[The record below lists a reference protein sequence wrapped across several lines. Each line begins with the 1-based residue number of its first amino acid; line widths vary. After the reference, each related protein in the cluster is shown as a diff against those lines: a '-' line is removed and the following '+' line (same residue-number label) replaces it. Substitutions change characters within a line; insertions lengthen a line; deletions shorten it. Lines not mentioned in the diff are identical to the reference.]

1 MKKILYIGFLML
13 FSISWAQVGIN
24 TDKPTRD
31 LHVEGNLRVRNL
43 QNKASDSDYSKV
55 LAVDNNGN
63 VDYINKNNLLPDM
76 TGQVN
81 KIVQNNLYK
90 TTNERPL
97 PGKTLTCGRFIF
109 NFRDNDAKVSF
120 RLRNLPQ
127 NDVNVYVT
135 FEQNFPPYN
144 NKDGFQYEA
153 SPTTKVF
160 TPNNYTA
167 YQNIPVAQGQA
178 QIADG
183 EYNELYISYPREEQ
197 FYRITFYR
205 VKQNGETYFVNTC
218 EQF

>member
-24 TDKPTRD
+24 TENPTRD

-63 VDYINKNNLLPDM
+63 VDYIYKSNLLPDM

-81 KIVQNNLYK
+81 KIVQNNLY
-90 TTNERPL
+90 TTTDERPL
-97 PGKTLTCGRFIF
+97 PDKTLTCGRFIF

-120 RLRNLPQ
+120 RLRNRPQ

-135 FEQNFPPYN
+135 FEQNFVPYN
-144 NKDGFQYEA
+144 SDDGFQYEA
-153 SPTTKVF
+153 SSSTRDF
-160 TPNNYTA
+160 NYNNYST
-167 YQNIPVAQGQA
+167 YQDIPVKPGQA
-178 QIADG
+178 RIRDG
-183 EYNELYISYPREEQ
+183 EYNELYISYPQEEI
-197 FYRITFYR
+197 FYRVTFYR

>member
-1 MKKILYIGFLML
+1 ML

-24 TDKPTRD
+24 TENPTRD

-43 QNKASDSDYSKV
+43 QNKASDDDYSKV

-63 VDYINKNNLLPDM
+63 VDYINKSNLLPDM

-90 TTNERPL
+90 TTNGIPIAER
-97 PGKTLTCGRFIF
+97 TLTCGRFIF
-109 NFRDNDAKVSF
+109 NFRQNDAKVSF
-120 RLRNLPQ
+120 RLLNSPQ
-127 NDVNVYVT
+127 NNVNVYVT

-144 NKDGFQYEA
+144 NGDGFQYEA
-153 SPTTKVF
+153 SPTTKEF
-160 TPNNYTA
+160 TPNNYNA
-167 YQNIPVAQGQA
+167 YQNIPVTPGQA
-178 QIADG
+178 KIADG

>member
-1 MKKILYIGFLML
+1 ML

-43 QNKASDSDYSKV
+43 QNKASDDDYSKV

-63 VDYINKNNLLPDM
+63 VDYINKNNLMPDM
-76 TGQVN
+76 TEQVN
-81 KIVQNNLYK
+81 KKVQNNLY
-90 TTNERPL
+90 TTTDGIPL
-97 PGKTLTCGRFIF
+97 PDKTLTCGRFMF
-109 NFRDNDAKVSF
+109 NFRYSEAKAKVSF
-120 RLRNLPQ
+120 RLINSPQ
-127 NDVNVYVT
+127 LGSTVRVYVT
-135 FEQNFPPYN
+135 FEQNYS
-144 NKDGFQYEA
+144 KDGFQYEA
-153 SPTTKVF
+153 LSDTKDFDSSNYSTFQDIPTRS
-160 TPNNYTA
+160 
-167 YQNIPVAQGQA
+167 GHA

>member
-43 QNKASDSDYSKV
+43 QNKASDDDYSKV

-63 VDYINKNNLLPDM
+63 VDYINKNNLMPDM
-76 TGQVN
+76 TEQVN
-81 KIVQNNLYK
+81 KMVQNNLYK
-90 TTNERPL
+90 TTNGRPL
-97 PGKTLTCGRFIF
+97 PLRTLTCGRFIF

-120 RLRNLPQ
+120 RLRNRPQ
-127 NDVNVYVT
+127 NNVNVYVT

-144 NKDGFQYEA
+144 NNDGFQYEA
-153 SPTTKVF
+153 SSSTRDF
-160 TPNNYTA
+160 NYNNYST
-167 YQNIPVAQGQA
+167 YQDIPVTSGQA
-178 QIADG
+178 KIADG
-183 EYNELYISYPREEQ
+183 EYNELYISYPQEEI
-197 FYRITFYR
+197 FYRVTFYR
-205 VKQNGETYFVNTC
+205 VKQNGETYFINTC

>member
-1 MKKILYIGFLML
+1 ML

-24 TDKPTRD
+24 TENPTRD

-43 QNKASDSDYSKV
+43 QNKAADSDYSKV

-63 VDYINKNNLLPDM
+63 VDYINKSNLLPDM
-76 TGQVN
+76 TGEVN

-90 TTNERPL
+90 TTNGRPI
-97 PGKTLTCGRFIF
+97 PSRSLTCGRFVF
-109 NFRDNDAKVSF
+109 SFLDNDAKVSF
-120 RLRNLPQ
+120 RLLDRPQ
-127 NDVNVYVT
+127 NNVNVYVT

-144 NKDGFQYEA
+144 RNDGFEYEA
-153 SPTTKVF
+153 SPNAKVF
-160 TPNNYTA
+160 TPNNYST
-167 YQNIPVAQGQA
+167 YQSIPVTSGAHVV
-178 QIADG
+178 DG

-205 VKQNGETYFVNTC
+205 IKQNNETYFVNVC

>member
-1 MKKILYIGFLML
+1 ML

-31 LHVEGNLRVRNL
+31 LHVEGNLRVRDL
-43 QNKASDSDYSKV
+43 QNKASDDDYSKV

-81 KIVQNNLYK
+81 KKVQNNLYK
-90 TTNERPL
+90 TTNGRPL
-97 PGKTLTCGRFIF
+97 PDKTLTCGRFIF

-120 RLRNLPQ
+120 RLRNRPQ
-127 NDVNVYVT
+127 NNVNVYVT
-135 FEQNFPPYN
+135 FEQNFPPDN

-160 TPNNYTA
+160 TPDDYTD
-167 YQNIPVAQGQA
+167 YQNIPVVQGQA
-178 QIADG
+178 QIRDG
-183 EYNELYISYPREEQ
+183 EYNELYISYPQEEI
-197 FYRITFYR
+197 FYRVTFYR
-205 VKQNGETYFVNTC
+205 VKQNGETYFINTC